1 MEMENQSVP
10 LVIPVSKPKKEKLK
24 ERYRKFYEKNISD
37 RGIDEKIAAVN
48 DTRLDIENLVG
59 TGLVGFYASAL

>member
-48 DTRLDIENLVG
+48 DTRLDI
-59 TGLVGFYASAL
+59 